1 MRERVFLKCIY
12 IYIKWELLILFLI
25 VVQILY
31 IEVIKVNFFLG
42 YFKVLWLMNFY
53 LEKILEFVLDNVI
66 VDNYC
71 DKL

>member
-42 YFKVLWLMNFY
+42 YFKVLWFMNFY